1 VITMINDCFI
11 PWAKP
16 DFWGNEQS
24 YVAEALTSTWISGGP
39 FLDRFESDFAQF
51 FSSPYALTASNGT
64 TALHMAYLAL
74 GLKAG
79 DDVILPGFAFMG
91 AANMALYLGARPV
104 FADVNPQTWC
114 LSVAEI
120 EKYLTARTKL
130 IVPIHTYGN
139 VCEMD
144 SIMQLADSHGVAVV
158 EDVAEAFACRYKN
171 RLAGTFGDIGT
182 FSFQATKTITT
193 GEGGMVITN
202 NENLYD
208 RMALYRSHGMR
219 RKQYYWHDLAGHNFR
234 LTNLQAAVGVA
245 QMEKLEHI
253 VKERKRVYN
262 QYQNLLAN
270 LPGLTLQYFP
280 PEVDPVIW
288 AIAVKLDPLAF
299 PQGRDSVIQEMIHGG
314 IETRPGFV
322 APRFMDHIYVCPALP
337 ISEELSKN
345 VLSLPT
351 YPTLRDEQICFIC
364 DQLQKLRR

>member
-1 VITMINDCFI
+1 MSNQMNYI

-24 YVAEALTSTWISGGP
+24 YVNEALSSTWISGGP
-39 FLDRFESDFAQF
+39 FVERFEHDFADYCGV
-51 FSSPYALTASNGT
+51 SHALTASNGT

-79 DDVILPGFAFMG
+79 DEIILPGFSFMA
-91 AANMALYLGARPV
+91 AANIALHVGAKPIFV
-104 FADVNPQTWC
+104 DVDPATWC
-114 LSVAEI
+114 LNAYEI
-120 EKYLTARTKL
+120 EKHLTPRTKL

-144 SIMQLADSHGVAVV
+144 TIVKLADSIGIPVV
-158 EDVAEAFACRYKN
+158 EDTAEALACRYKE
-171 RLAGTFGDIGT
+171 RLAGSFGAIGT
-182 FSFQATKTITT
+182 FSFHATKTITT
-193 GEGGMVITN
+193 GEGGMIITN
-202 NENLYD
+202 DHNLYD

-245 QMEKLEHI
+245 QIEKIAQI
-253 VKERKRVYN
+253 VSERKRVHS
-262 QYQNLLAN
+262 QYRDLLSN
-270 LPGLTLQYFP
+270 IPGLTLQHFP

-299 PQGRDSVIQEMIHGG
+299 PQGRDAVIAEMMRDG

-322 APRFMDHIYVCPALP
+322 APRFMDHIYTCPELP

-351 YPTLRDEQICFIC
+351 YPTLQNDQICFIC
-364 DQLQKLRR
+364 DQLKKLKQ

>member
-1 VITMINDCFI
+1 MNYI

-16 DFWGNEQS
+16 DFWGNEQK

-39 FLDRFESDFAQF
+39 FLDRFESDFAQLL
-51 FSSPYALTASNGT
+51 SIPYALSASNGT

-74 GLKAG
+74 GLKA
-79 DDVILPGFAFMG
+79 DDEVVLPGFAFMG
-91 AANMALYLGARPV
+91 AANMVLHVGAKPI
-104 FADVNPQTWC
+104 FADVDPQTWC
-114 LSVAEI
+114 LSAADI
-120 EKYLTARTKL
+120 EKNITPRTKL

-144 SIMQLADSHGVAVV
+144 SIMQLADSRGIAVV

-171 RLAGTFGDIGT
+171 RLAGVFGDIGT

-193 GEGGMVITN
+193 GEGGMVITGD
-202 NENLYD
+202 ENLYD

-219 RKQYYWHDLAGHNFR
+219 RKKYYWHDVAGHNFR

-245 QMEKLEHI
+245 QMEKLAQI
-253 VKERKRVYN
+253 VNERNRVHS
-262 QYQNLLAN
+262 QYRDLLSN
-270 LPGLTLQYFP
+270 VPGLTLQYFP
-280 PEVDPVIW
+280 PEVEPVLW
-288 AIAVKLDPLAF
+288 AIALKLNPIAF
-299 PQGRDSVIQEMIHGG
+299 PQGRDAVIQEMMQVG

-322 APRFMDHIYVCPALP
+322 APRFMDHIYACPKLP

-351 YPTLRDEQICFIC
+351 YPTLQNEQIYFIC
-364 DQLQKLRR
+364 DQLKKFRR